1 MPVLMTG
8 LSKTRIIQAISL
20 IKNNFNGH
28 ANKIKLVKDYSSENV
43 SEKVVRIILSYKDYV
58 KREVWK
64 DY

>member
-8 LSKTRIIQAISL
+8 LSKRRIIQAISL
-20 IKNNFNGH
+20 IKNNFKRQS
-28 ANKIKLVKDYSSENV
+28 NKIKLVKDYSSENV
-43 SEKVVRIILSYKDYV
+43 SEKVIRIILSYKDYV